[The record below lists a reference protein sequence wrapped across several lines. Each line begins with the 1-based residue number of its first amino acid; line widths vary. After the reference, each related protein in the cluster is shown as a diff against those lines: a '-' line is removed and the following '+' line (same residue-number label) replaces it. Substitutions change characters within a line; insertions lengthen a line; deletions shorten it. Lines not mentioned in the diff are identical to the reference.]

1 MKQIIYSCLGLLL
14 LFTSNTPIVAQEVSD
29 YTQLSEEDYSNITL
43 PPLSVLFEN
52 AKDNPIYEMADVKAA
67 VERKL
72 LAKEKRAFLGFF
84 SLRGSYQYGTFGNE
98 STYTDVYVEP
108 YPTYSTQA
116 QNGYTVGAGVSI
128 PLDDLFDLKAR
139 VSRQKL
145 NLKSAEL
152 EWKI

>member
-72 LAKEKRAFLGFF
+72 LAKESVHF
-84 SLRGSYQYGTFGNE
+84 SDSSVCGEATNTVLSAMNPPIQTF
-98 STYTDVYVEP
+98 T
-108 YPTYSTQA
+108 
-116 QNGYTVGAGVSI
+116 
-128 PLDDLFDLKAR
+128 
-139 VSRQKL
+139 
-145 NLKSAEL
+145 
-152 EWKI
+152 

>member
-1 MKQIIYSCLGLLL
+1 MKQIIYICLGLLL

-72 LAKEKRAFLGFF
+72 LAKEYVLRKKNVHF
-84 SLRGSYQYGTFGNE
+84 SDSSVCGEATNTVLSAMNPPIQTF
-98 STYTDVYVEP
+98 T
-108 YPTYSTQA
+108 
-116 QNGYTVGAGVSI
+116 
-128 PLDDLFDLKAR
+128 
-139 VSRQKL
+139 
-145 NLKSAEL
+145 
-152 EWKI
+152 